1 MGLDNNILNTVIKD
15 LIYDRKMIMQ
25 EQEKLKEEI
34 AILRGENE
42 RLRDLKGRYYQTARR
57 TIRANPYMKIINVQP
72 NIKTRNNLNR

>member
-42 RLRDLKGRYYQTARR
+42 RLRDLKGRYYQTAHR
-57 TIRANPYMKIINVQP
+57 TIRANPYMKII
-72 NIKTRNNLNR
+72 KCSTK